1 LHSSDSR
8 ATRSQEWHSNITP
21 GNDDTRPVLIA
32 YDGSDFAK
40 AAINEAAGQL
50 GPGRK
55 AVVLTV
61 WEPLEEMPFL
71 GVRGVAADPEAVE
84 TVIGET
90 KAGAAHVA
98 GEGAELASAAGF
110 DARAEI
116 ASGDPA
122 WRRIVEVAEEQGA
135 SLIVLGSR
143 GRSGLSYVLLGSVAT
158 AVAQHSKRSVLVVH
172 KRGEASL
179 SRTAPFPE

>member
-1 LHSSDSR
+1 M
-8 ATRSQEWHSNITP
+8 AVKTMNP
-21 GNDDTRPVLIA
+21 VNDDNRPVLIA

-40 AAINEAAGQL
+40 TAIADAAEQL
-50 GPGRK
+50 SAGRK

-71 GVRGVAADPEAVE
+71 GIRGVAADPAAVD
-84 TVIGET
+84 TVIAET
-90 KAGAAHVA
+90 KAGAEHVA
-98 GEGAELASAAGF
+98 REGAELANAAGF

-122 WRRIVEVAEEQGA
+122 WRQIVEVAEEQDA

-158 AVAQHSKRSVLVVH
+158 AVAQHSKRSVLIVH
-172 KRGEASL
+172 SPA
-179 SRTAPFPE
+179 